1 MTLTFKTGDMFAE
14 PAEAIVNTV
23 NCVGVMG
30 KGVALEFKRRWPDYF
45 KAYKRLC
52 DAGAIRP
59 GKMFVHEEGD
69 MLSGRRF
76 LINFPTK
83 DHWRDPSRLEYIEEG
98 LVDLVAQVE
107 RLGIATVAMPPLG
120 CTNGGL
126 DWATVKALLT
136 ERLSPIGGI
145 DFVVFEPRDRNP
157 FDRTVAAP
165 SREP

>member
-1 MTLTFKTGDMFAE
+1 MTLTFKTGDLFKE

-30 KGVALEFKRRWPDYF
+30 KGVALEVKRRWPDNF
-45 KAYKRLC
+45 KAYRRLC
-52 DAGAIRP
+52 DQGLLRP
-59 GKMFVHEEGD
+59 GRMYVHEEGD

-107 RLGIATVAMPPLG
+107 RLGIRTVVMPPLG

-126 DWATVKALLT
+126 DWAVVKALLT
-136 ERLSPIGGI
+136 DRLSTTR
-145 DFVVFEPRDRNP
+145 DTEFVVFEPTDRKR
-157 FDRTVAAP
+157 FDGTFGAP
-165 SREP
+165 